1 MVWVADQRRLI
12 MNNFVSPQFP
22 FCPLTRIF
30 HSRELN
36 HKIKRLHERFLRVVY
51 HDTTSSFEELL
62 QKDNSVLRQQ
72 QVR

>member
-1 MVWVADQRRLI
+1 MAWVADQRILI

-36 HKIKRLHERFLRVVY
+36 HKIKRLQERFLRVVY
-51 HDTTSSFEELL
+51 HGTTSSFEELL